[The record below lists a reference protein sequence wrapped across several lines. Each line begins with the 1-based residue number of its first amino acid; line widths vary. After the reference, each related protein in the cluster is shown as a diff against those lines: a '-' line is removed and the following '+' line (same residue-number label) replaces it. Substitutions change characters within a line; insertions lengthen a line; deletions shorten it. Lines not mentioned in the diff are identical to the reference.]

1 LKFFFEFS
9 CALPLQSLESKL
21 VNVGKAADRNHC
33 SAQNALKCG
42 YMHLHVGMTEVSN
55 ANWTGNVEK
64 YILNEF
70 HQISGKLKLVQQ
82 VLQGVAIWQQ
92 CR

>member
-1 LKFFFEFS
+1 
-9 CALPLQSLESKL
+9 
-21 VNVGKAADRNHC
+21 
-33 SAQNALKCG
+33 
-42 YMHLHVGMTEVSN
+42 MHFHVGMTEVSN
-55 ANWTGNVEK
+55 ANWTENVEK
-64 YILNEF
+64 YILSEF